1 MKITSRKL
9 LLPLLATLAIYA
21 NAKEHLLDVPLNDLE
36 ITSGDLPASNVNLAH
51 SWQGGRWVPEI
62 MPYAVS
68 SEAKEIYL
76 LMDQDENRRRWRS
89 QFRPDQTRVIIRTDR
104 LPLKGTL
111 FLPDAD
117 GEGLR
122 SVEFRVKK
130 GNSIGELE
138 FHIGR
143 KEYYEHLLAR
153 GIPGAA
159 WFRHQAD
166 SSASVM
172 RKLDANVSNATNPN
186 RRPNR
191 PSRGSLEDTLDLFS
205 GGRALSENLQFDREL
220 RLSPEGNAT
229 IPVNNIK

>member
-1 MKITSRKL
+1 MKTHTRKL
-9 LLPLLATLAIYA
+9 LLSLLAILAISA
-21 NAKEHLLDVPLNDLE
+21 NAKEHLLNIPLNDLE
-36 ITSGDLPASNVNLAH
+36 ITSGNFPGSNVNLPH
-51 SWQGGRWVPEI
+51 TWQGGRWVPEI

-89 QFRPDQTRVIIRTDR
+89 QFRPGQTRVIIRTDR

-111 FLPDAD
+111 FLPNAD
-117 GEGLR
+117 GEGLQ

-138 FHIGR
+138 FHKGR
-143 KEYYEHLLAR
+143 KEYYEQLLAR

-166 SSASVM
+166 SSAAAM
-172 RKLDANVSNATNPN
+172 RKLDANVIQCGEPQQTSQSSFQRKSRGHLGSLF
-186 RRPNR
+186 RRP
-191 PSRGSLEDTLDLFS
+191 
-205 GGRALSENLQFDREL
+205 
-220 RLSPEGNAT
+220 SP
-229 IPVNNIK
+229 K